1 MTVRSSTRIFSRAS
15 NLVPPFYR
23 TAVTLTL
30 RSPEAPHLVAQTVAR
45 VQKYASLLFRANL
58 GHFETAR
65 CRYQNIGVFLNALRW
80 ALCPVRVAVA
90 FDALAD
96 VGVLDNQQH
105 QQQRHDR

>member
-1 MTVRSSTRIFSRAS
+1 MRTSTLEN

-45 VQKYASLLFRANL
+45 VQKYASLLLRANL

-65 CRYQNIGVFLNALRW
+65 SYDQSAVKSHNGPADRLQSVGGACR
-80 ALCPVRVAVA
+80 
-90 FDALAD
+90 
-96 VGVLDNQQH
+96 
-105 QQQRHDR
+105 

>member
-1 MTVRSSTRIFSRAS
+1 MRTSTLEN

-45 VQKYASLLFRANL
+45 VQKYASLLLRANL

-65 CRYQNIGVFLNALRW
+65 CRCQNIDVSFLQIDSN
-80 ALCPVRVAVA
+80 
-90 FDALAD
+90 
-96 VGVLDNQQH
+96 
-105 QQQRHDR
+105 